1 MTAPKLLYF
10 TARYRPGSMAVPVH
24 ADLLRALAARGYPGA
39 IVTLAPP
46 GQPEQVVAAPDGDL
60 PVYRVAISRGW
71 RDRLA
76 NRLAGRRYTYPFLY
90 TAARYIGPW
99 LRRQLAADPDLLLQ
113 GEMAFPMGAVI
124 RRALA
129 GTPARTVLTLHG
141 GDAIVP
147 EHGLRYGYAQVP
159 AVGAELRKVFAWTG
173 GVRAMS
179 PLLARA
185 AEGFGCAPEKI
196 AVVPLNIAD
205 SFYPTAPLAEVRARA
220 RAALLAELGLPDDAR
235 ILLANGRVLPIKGY
249 DVLVAALPQMLASQ
263 PATYFVL
270 YGPDRGDTVD
280 TLRRQVAGLG
290 LTGHVRLLGPVPF
303 DEQERYLAGADLVVI
318 PSLLDG
324 FNRTGAEAGA
334 HGTPIVASTGAGIAD
349 FVRDYGA
356 GRAVPPRDPAAL
368 AAAITGL
375 LADPTAWHAASA
387 GAVRLAAACRTGNV
401 ADALAALYARIT
413 PPALTP

>member
-1 MTAPKLLYF
+1 
-10 TARYRPGSMAVPVH
+10 
-24 ADLLRALAARGYPGA
+24 
-39 IVTLAPP
+39 
-46 GQPEQVVAAPDGDL
+46 
-60 PVYRVAISRGW
+60 
-71 RDRLA
+71 
-76 NRLAGRRYTYPFLY
+76 
-90 TAARYIGPW
+90 
-99 LRRQLAADPDLLLQ
+99 
-113 GEMAFPMGAVI
+113 
-124 RRALA
+124 
-129 GTPARTVLTLHG
+129 
-141 GDAIVP
+141 
-147 EHGLRYGYAQVP
+147 
-159 AVGAELRKVFAWTG
+159 
-173 GVRAMS
+173 
-179 PLLARA
+179 
-185 AEGFGCAPEKI
+185 FGCAPEKI

-205 SFYPTAPLAEVRARA
+205 SFYPTAPLAKVRARA

>member
-46 GQPEQVVAAPDGDL
+46 GQREPVRAVPDGDL

-76 NRLAGRRYTYPFLY
+76 NRLAGQRFTYPFLY
-90 TAARYIGPW
+90 TAARYLRPW
-99 LRRQLAADPDLLLQ
+99 LREQVTADPNLLLQ

-141 GDAIVP
+141 GDTIVP

-159 AVGAELRKVFAWTG
+159 AVGAELRHVFAWTG

-185 AEGFGCAPEKI
+185 AQGFGCAEDKI

-205 SFYPTAPLAEVRARA
+205 SFFPTAPLADVRARA
-220 RAALLAELGLPDDAR
+220 RAALLTELGLQPDAR
-235 ILLANGRVLPIKGY
+235 ILIANGRVLPIKGY
-249 DVLVAALPQMLASQ
+249 DILVAALPQILASQ

-280 TLRRQVAGLG
+280 ALRRQVATLG
-290 LTGHVRLLGPVPF
+290 LADQVRLLGPVPF
-303 DEQERYLAGADLVVI
+303 DEQERYLAGADLLVI

-368 AAAITGL
+368 AGAITDL
-375 LADPTAWHAASA
+375 LAAADAWRAASS
-387 GAVRLAAACRTGNV
+387 GAVRLAATCRTDKV
-401 ADALAALYARIT
+401 ADALAALYGRIR
-413 PPALTP
+413 PR